1 MLLLNNLDI
10 ARIADVGHAMA
21 ALRGLLLTETD
32 ASLVVPSRTI
42 VNNPEHGA
50 LSLVMPALARHTGL
64 LGVKVS
70 SIHPRNRLRALPTVN
85 GLMIL
90 LDSATG
96 KVAALID
103 SAGLTALRTS
113 IVSALATDLLA
124 PRDARTLAIVGS
136 GAQARAHLLALCAI
150 RRFDSV
156 MVFGRSRGSV
166 DDFVATMSDKVTC
179 RLSAASTLE
188 QAVAEAEIICMTTSH
203 ADATPLLLPGHLPNT
218 AHITAIGGSTVHAC
232 ECDPAILSSARVYVD
247 YFASAQHE
255 SGEIARAIDD
265 GHTRAERIGDLK
277 ALLQEGVP
285 SASRTGITYFRSVGH
300 ASQDL
305 AIANYLFQRARQTGQ
320 GRRLEYFDGT
330 R

>member
-1 MLLLNNLDI
+1 MLLLNDLDI
-10 ARIADVGHAMA
+10 ARLAHVDRAMA
-21 ALRGLLLTETD
+21 ALRGLLLEES
-32 ASLVVPSRTI
+32 AESLVVPQRMI
-42 VNNPEHGA
+42 VDNQEHGA
-50 LSLVMPALARHTGL
+50 LSLVMPALARRAGL

-96 KVAALID
+96 QVAALID

-113 IVSALATDLLA
+113 VVSALATDLLA

-136 GAQARAHLLALCAI
+136 GAQARAHLLTLCAI

-156 MVFGRSRGSV
+156 TVCGRSRASV
-166 DDFVATMSDKVTC
+166 ADFVATMSGKVPC
-179 RLSAASTLE
+179 RLDAVPTLAE
-188 QAVAEAEIICMTTSH
+188 AVASADVICMTTSH
-203 ADATPLLLPGHLPNT
+203 ADATPLLVPGHVHNT

-247 YFASAQHE
+247 DIAGALRE
-255 SGEIARAIDD
+255 SGEIAAAIEHGYTSAD
-265 GHTRAERIGDLK
+265 RIADLK
-277 ALLQEGVP
+277 ALLQEGIP
-285 SASRTGITYFRSVGH
+285 PAARTGLTYFRGVGH

-305 AIANYLFQRARQTGQ
+305 AIAGYLVQRAAQTGEGQ
-320 GRRLEYFDGT
+320 HLAYFEGA